1 MQPDTDHDNALVAQ
15 VALKGAAFG
24 RRDADAAAIRLA
36 DIANKHLPEK
46 ENLASVIRRLGDS
59 LRELKSRNYSYAE
72 LAALVTELGF
82 PINGRTLSSYLH
94 RQPKPGV
101 TSSRFR
107 EEPPDHRV
115 SDDADTGLPPSPSD
129 ASAPLQE
136 HETAVAQP
144 SHANEG
150 SQRLEPAPA
159 VRTPPTTEPVSGGK
173 RTFAMPERRPQ
184 QKA

>member
-1 MQPDTDHDNALVAQ
+1 MQLDTDHDNALVAQ
-15 VALKGAAFG
+15 VASKGAAFE
-24 RRDADAAAIRLA
+24 RRVA
-36 DIANKHLPEK
+36 KSHLPEK

-82 PINGRTLSSYLH
+82 PINGPTLSSYLY
-94 RQPKPGV
+94 RQPKPDS
-101 TSSRFR
+101 TSSKFCQ
-107 EEPPDHRV
+107 EPPDHRV
-115 SDDADTGLPPSPSD
+115 SDDADTGLPRSLSD
-129 ASAPLQE
+129 ASASSQE
-136 HETAVAQP
+136 QETAAAQP
-144 SHANEG
+144 LHATEG
-150 SQRLEPAPA
+150 SERLKPAPA